1 MEGSELH
8 HLESWVRATA
18 SPLPPYTRSMEPRVR
33 PERVRFARTE
43 TCWICSTCGQHLTA
57 DSFPTTNDKNIA
69 PEDRPRWS
77 ECRVCEELGTPRQGN
92 HSRKSCKDP
101 ACFRGS
107 PLTDSVT
114 ARDVDA
120 RPEEDEDEIDTL
132 HHEGVVRYRIHRES
146 PADLSNSLVFS
157 SVMEPDPELG
167 VDTLDEVPL
176 ELYKL
181 STGETVAA
189 RLGYLTGLLKDLG
202 DMGHEDPEAEVHVE
216 NGTWRQVGTLA
227 LPSGHCLALDP
238 RKGGRRISFQVVPG
252 DYVAEVFEFNDADLG
267 YFECDYGIRIRRGA

>member
-1 MEGSELH
+1 MAEQFEHGQEGQ
-8 HLESWVRATA
+8 WQ
-18 SPLPPYTRSMEPRVR
+18 P
-33 PERVRFARTE
+33 
-43 TCWICSTCGQHLTA
+43 G
-57 DSFPTTNDKNIA
+57 
-69 PEDRPRWS
+69 
-77 ECRVCEELGTPRQGN
+77 
-92 HSRKSCKDP
+92 
-101 ACFRGS
+101 GS
-107 PLTDSVT
+107 VGLLSVY
-114 ARDVDA
+114 A
-120 RPEEDEDEIDTL
+120 RPNFGFANLDVVDEDFDLETYAKLTEANLEPSPGPMRLDPF
-132 HHEGVVRYRIHRES
+132 GPKQSES